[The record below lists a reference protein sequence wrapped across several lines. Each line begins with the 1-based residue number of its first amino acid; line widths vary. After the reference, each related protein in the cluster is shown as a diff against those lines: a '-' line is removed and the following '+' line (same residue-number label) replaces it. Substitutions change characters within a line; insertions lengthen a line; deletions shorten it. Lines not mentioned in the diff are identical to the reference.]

1 MFLFYTPE
9 NIGSVIEC
17 EHWPDMGLV
26 LTLGSLEKLVLDFGG
41 GGRVTWIMKY
51 ANEKMITGF
60 FSQMVFSFVQPARLI
75 NTKQYIGTSIY
86 RSSTLESH
94 IGI

>member
-9 NIGSVIEC
+9 NIGSVMEC

-41 GGRVTWIMKY
+41 GGRVT
-51 ANEKMITGF
+51 
-60 FSQMVFSFVQPARLI
+60 
-75 NTKQYIGTSIY
+75 
-86 RSSTLESH
+86 
-94 IGI
+94 